1 MMAIKKQRA
10 LQALGV
16 VFSIIGLLC
25 AYSAFVYFKEDNH
38 GDALIF
44 AGTALSFCVIPYL
57 TYTRKMFTQP
67 MSEVVADAVRNPLPL
82 RLRLVIGLCW
92 LLLVGGFVLKIFWA

>member
-1 MMAIKKQRA
+1 MAIKKQRA

-16 VFSIIGLLC
+16 VLSIFGLLC
-25 AYSAFVYFKEDNH
+25 AYFAFVYFKENNH

-44 AGTALSFCVIPYL
+44 AGIALNFCVIPYL

-67 MSEVVADAVRNPLPL
+67 LGEVVADAVRNPLPL
-82 RLRLVIGLCW
+82 RFRLVIGLCW
-92 LLLVGGFVLKIFWA
+92 LLLVGGLIVKIFLA